1 MDGTRITLTAEY
13 AIILHKLG
21 FELQDDSL
29 EKFCEEQYTANYE
42 QESYYHQTMLA
53 RVHNQRDK
61 DTWAAENIEAVLS
74 VQREDGS
81 IYEEVEDTIL
91 FITLLDEMLTGE
103 E

>member
-42 QESYYHQTMLA
+42 QESYYHQAMLA
-53 RVHNQRDK
+53 RVQHQIDA
-61 DTWAAENIEAVLS
+61 DAFLAENIDAILS
-74 VQREDGS
+74 VQKEDGS
-81 IYEEVEDTIL
+81 IYGNVDDTIV
-91 FITLLDEMLTGE
+91 FITLLDEMY
-103 E
+103 